1 MPNAYHI
8 AGSGNTGDGHLICA
22 KLGAKFWHLNSMAGG
37 PVRTAKDEILDL
49 DGNAI
54 PGLYS
59 AGEFGSVWCDM
70 YQGGGNL
77 SERVNFARICVDSI
91 LG

>member
-1 MPNAYHI
+1 M
-8 AGSGNTGDGHLICA
+8 
-22 KLGAKFWHLNSMAGG
+22 
-37 PVRTAKDEILDL
+37 RTARGEILDL
-49 DGNAI
+49 DGNVI

-77 SERVNFARICVDSI
+77 SECVNFARICVDSI